1 MRVNNSLQAQ
11 RSRLLERLR
20 KKEASTLELR
30 HELDILAVA
39 PRVHE
44 LRHQFGFNIQ
54 THWTND
60 NNPGGGCHRVAK
72 YVLFSGKYKGDKK
85 NGKF

>member
-1 MRVNNSLQAQ
+1 MRVSNTLQAQ
-11 RSRLLERLR
+11 RSRLLKRLQE
-20 KKEASTLELR
+20 KEASTLELR

-60 NNPGGGCHRVAK
+60 RNPGGGHHRVAK
-72 YVLFSGKYKGDKK
+72 YVLLAGKYKEGKR
-85 NGKF
+85 NG

>member
-1 MRVNNSLQAQ
+1 MRVSNTLEAQ
-11 RSRLLERLR
+11 RSRLLKRLQ
-20 KKEASTLELR
+20 KKAATTLELR

-54 THWTND
+54 THWTKD
-60 NNPGGGCHRVAK
+60 RNPGGGQHRVAK
-72 YVLFSGKYKGDKK
+72 YVLLAGKYKE
-85 NGKF
+85 GK

>member
-1 MRVNNSLQAQ
+1 MRASNTLQAQ
-11 RSRLLERLR
+11 RSRLLKRLQE
-20 KKEASTLELR
+20 KEASTLELR

-60 NNPGGGCHRVAK
+60 RNPGGGYHRVAK
-72 YVLFSGKYKGDKK
+72 YVLLAGKYKEGKQ
-85 NGKF
+85 NG